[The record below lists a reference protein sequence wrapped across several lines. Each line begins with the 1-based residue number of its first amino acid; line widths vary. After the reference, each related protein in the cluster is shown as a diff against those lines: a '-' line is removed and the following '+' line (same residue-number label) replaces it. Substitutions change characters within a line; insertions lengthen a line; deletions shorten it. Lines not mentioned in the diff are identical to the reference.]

1 MVEIL
6 YEIAYYGSSIDIFLS
21 KVPRNW
27 WSLLVTEM
35 NNFGESSLIL
45 VPSHG
50 QWRSTRVWKV
60 FDQDH
65 SPELWL
71 TLTGSWQVMYQRPT
85 ELRRCRRERQP
96 IELLRRPVMARDSR
110 RHLQEGAMAVSLF
123 RSGGPFRWQWEPHG
137 SSTVTDT
144 SWLRWIW
151 VAAPGRFKSFY
162 TIKNQGN
169 LLLSMHPVNSC
180 KLSSR

>member
-6 YEIAYYGSSIDIFLS
+6 YETAYYGSSIDIFSLS
-21 KVPRNW
+21 FLETGGLFLSQIWKSLVYPR
-27 WSLLVTEM
+27 
-35 NNFGESSLIL
+35 LIL

-162 TIKNQGN
+162 TIKN
-169 LLLSMHPVNSC
+169 
-180 KLSSR
+180 